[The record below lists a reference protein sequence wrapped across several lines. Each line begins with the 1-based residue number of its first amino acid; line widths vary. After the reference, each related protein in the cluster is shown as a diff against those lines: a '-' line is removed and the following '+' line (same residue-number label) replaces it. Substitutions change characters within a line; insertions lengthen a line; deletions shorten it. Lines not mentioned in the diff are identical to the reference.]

1 MPHTQK
7 LHALCHAHTPTIAA
21 LYPQVIH
28 IYNLNGKHEIIDTLR
43 GLEKKVIWDKALTN
57 EWGRLA
63 QGNCYGVLPT
73 DTISFIFWHEVPS
86 DWDITYAS
94 FVYDHHPLKTE
105 PWRVQIVMG
114 GDRLSYSNNTGS
126 PAASLLKTKILLNST
141 ISDADKGARFMSLDL
156 KDFFLA
162 TPMPNPEFM
171 KVPFKY
177 FPQDIVDKYKLS
189 TKLHNDYIYIKIK
202 KGMYG
207 LKQADH
213 CWVLH
218 RARNHHHP
226 PRSQNQHQMHLFWWN
241 VRLYEWKLLP
251 LQKQKQAAC
260 SIMDR
265 PLSID
270 GVCLLLW
277 GIHNH
282 QTP

>member
-7 LHALCHAHTPTIAA
+7 LHALCHAHTPTITA

-28 IYNLNGKHEIIDTLR
+28 INNLNGKHEIIDTLR

-86 DWDITYAS
+86 DWDVTYAS
-94 FVYDHHPLKTE
+94 FVCDNRPLKTE
-105 PWRVQIVMG
+105 PWRVQIVVG
-114 GDRLSYSNNTGS
+114 GDRLSYSNNKGS

-213 CWVLH
+213 CRGLH
-218 RARNHHHP
+218 RAHNHHHP
-226 PRSQNQHQMHLFWWN
+226 QQSQNQHQMHLFWWN
-241 VRLYEWKLLP
+241 VRLNEWKLLP
-251 LQKQKQAAC
+251 LRKQKQAAC
-260 SIMDR
+260 SIIDR
-265 PLSID
+265 PLSIY
-270 GVCLLLW
+270 GICLLL
-277 GIHNH
+277 
-282 QTP
+282 